1 METET
6 GRELFAPS
14 ERDRLLTAMAEL
26 CLDVGFAEMTI
37 EGLVERAGVSR
48 EKFSEL
54 FDDDKAECLVA
65 AVNTIMGET
74 VSVVSGA
81 YSADTSE
88 LDSTLLGVKAILE
101 LMAAQPSYANL
112 GYIVARQGS
121 PRRVGMI
128 YDTGIMVLV
137 VMLER
142 LRGYGEGEAA
152 PPKAARAALGGGEA
166 VVRREISADRVE
178 ELPRL
183 LPDLVYGATVAFLGQ
198 EDALGLSQRARE
210 MLGETRWG

>member
-1 METET
+1 MATET

-26 CLDVGFAEMTI
+26 CLEVGFADTTI

-65 AVNTIMGET
+65 AVNSIMGET

-88 LDSTLLGVKAILE
+88 LDSALLGVKAILE

-112 GYIVARQGS
+112 GYIVARQS
-121 PRRVGMI
+121 APQRVHAI

-142 LRGYGEGEAA
+142 LREYGENDAA
-152 PPKAARAALGGGEA
+152 PPKAARAALGGAEA
-166 VVRREISADRVE
+166 VVRREIGAGRVE

-198 EDALGLSQRARE
+198 EDALRLSRRARG
-210 MLGETRWG
+210 MLDETRWG